1 MSRTPIPYLNTSEY
15 GQGLEGLINWTNVGL
30 TGGWMISAFLL
41 VFYGL
46 SLYVS
51 SKSEWKLG
59 GIIAMNSFVFFILG
73 MIAQIFTTV
82 NQMVIFIFFVGIL
95 VGIVM
100 SFIENAKT

>member
-1 MSRTPIPYLNTSEY
+1 MSRTPIPYMNTSEY
-15 GQGLEGLINWTNVGL
+15 GVGLEGFINYANMEL

-41 VFYGL
+41 IFYGL
-46 SLYVS
+46 SIYVF

-59 GIIAMNSFVFFILG
+59 GIVAFSSFLFFIIG

-95 VGIVM
+95 VGMVM
-100 SFIENAKT
+100 TFIENART

>member
-1 MSRTPIPYLNTSEY
+1 MNTSEY
-15 GQGLEGLINWTNVGL
+15 GVGLEGFINYANMELTN
-30 TGGWMISAFLL
+30 GWMISAFLL
-41 VFYGL
+41 SFYALSIYVF
-46 SLYVS
+46 

-59 GIIAMNSFVFFILG
+59 GVIAFSSFLFFIIG

-82 NQMVIFIFFVGIL
+82 NQMIIFIFFVGIL

>member
-1 MSRTPIPYLNTSEY
+1 MSRESIPYLNTTLS
-15 GQGLEGLINWTNVGL
+15 GEGIEGFLNYVNMELTN
-30 TGGWMISAFLL
+30 GWMISAFLL

-46 SLYVS
+46 SIYVF

-59 GIIAMNSFVFFILG
+59 GIIAFTSFLFFIVG

>member
-1 MSRTPIPYLNTSEY
+1 MSRTPIPYMNTTEY
-15 GQGLEGLINWTNVGL
+15 GNGLEGLINWANMGL

-59 GIIAMNSFVFFILG
+59 GIIAFNSFAFFIIG

-82 NQMVIFIFFVGIL
+82 NQMIIFIFFVGIL

-100 SFIENAKT
+100 TFIENART

>member
-1 MSRTPIPYLNTSEY
+1 MSREPIPYMNTSEY
-15 GQGLEGLINWTNVGL
+15 GVGLEGFINYANMELTN
-30 TGGWMISAFLL
+30 GWMISAFLL

-46 SLYVS
+46 SIYVF

-59 GIIAMNSFVFFILG
+59 GIIAFNSFIFFILG

-82 NQMVIFIFFVGIL
+82 NQMIIFIFFVGIL